1 MAQKTEKPTD
11 KRRRDTAR
19 KGQSF
24 RSRDLVTSVI
34 LCCGIIFMVNSFSL
48 KPFITFYTNI

>member
-48 KPFITFYTNI
+48 KP